1 METDPDPHAAIAAE
15 AVPTG
20 ESIFIAEGECFLPT
34 EQARG
39 PWDPQALHGGAPA
52 ALITRAFEQIEPGS
66 ELRIGRLSFEL
77 LRPIPMAP
85 LTLDTKIVRPGR
97 RVQELAAELSAEGE
111 TIARASALRVQAVP
125 ADAAETAQTALASVR
140 SERND
145 GAATEGDAAEGSV
158 PDRPMPPPSSGQP
171 SPFSLN
177 GSNEASFAGTAME
190 MRWLNDP
197 RRLGPGRVWQRLRHP
212 LLPGQEPSPL
222 ARLAATAD
230 FCNGVSAQLRFDR
243 FLFINADLSIHLQ
256 RLPRGEWIG
265 LDARTR
271 LHEGGPGLAEGVLHD
286 EHGPVGRAFQTL
298 VVQAR

>member
-1 METDPDPHAAIAAE
+1 MATEANPHAAVSAGADE
-15 AVPTG
+15 RTG
-20 ESIFIAEGECFLPT
+20 EESVFLAEGELFVPT
-34 EQARG
+34 EHARG

-52 ALITRAFEQIEPGS
+52 ALIAMAFERVEPGS
-66 ELRIGRLSFEL
+66 ELRIGRLGFEL

-85 LTLDTKIVRPGR
+85 LKLDTRIVRAGR
-97 RVQELAAELSAEGE
+97 RVQELAAELSADGE

-125 ADAAETAQTALASVR
+125 ANVAEAAADAEATLLGAPTDAADGVAS
-140 SERND
+140 
-145 GAATEGDAAEGSV
+145 ATEAK
-158 PDRPMPPPSSGQP
+158 MPPPSSGVP
-171 SPFSLN
+171 NPFSLN
-177 GSNEASFAGTAME
+177 GSNDASFAGTAME

-197 RRLGPGRVWQRLRHP
+197 WRLGPGRVWQRLRHP
-212 LLPGQEPSPL
+212 LLPGQPPSPL

-230 FCNGVSAQLRFDR
+230 FCNGVSALLRFDR
-243 FLFINADLSIHLQ
+243 FVFINADLSIHLQ
-256 RLPRGEWIG
+256 RPPRGEWIG